1 MKSGTKRIELRLYDE
16 KRSKIKIGDTI
27 TFLKEPDL
35 KESFEAKVIELLRY
49 PSFEELMKDYSIDV
63 LASKEMKKEDLLNEL
78 EKFYTKEKQ
87 KKFGVIGIRVA
98 L

>member
-1 MKSGTKRIELRLYDE
+1 
-16 KRSKIKIGDTI
+16 
-27 TFLKEPDL
+27 
-35 KESFEAKVIELLRY
+35 
-49 PSFEELMKDYSIDV
+49 MKDYSIDV